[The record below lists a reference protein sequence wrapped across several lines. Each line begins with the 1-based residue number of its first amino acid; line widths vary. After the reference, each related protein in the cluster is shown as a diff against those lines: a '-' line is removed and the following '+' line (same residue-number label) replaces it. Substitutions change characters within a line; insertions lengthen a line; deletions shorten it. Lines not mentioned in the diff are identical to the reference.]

1 MMSTQVKC
9 MSILLLFA
17 VLPLVFILVLNDGTF
32 RYSLD
37 DAYIHLSLSEGIS
50 RFHYGINPGEV
61 SSPSSSMLWPL
72 LLAPFARSPVHE
84 YVPLAFNL
92 VCLIL
97 MQTVMRRLLEKTLP
111 TSGALCVNTLAIGI
125 ICITN
130 QIGLVYTGMEH
141 TLHNLLCLV
150 LLLKVID
157 QSSTGAVQRMLVLAI
172 IALPLVRF
180 EGLALSISAC
190 VVLMMQ
196 GKLRTGLLLL
206 AATLLLL
213 GACCL
218 FLHSLGLPALPSSV
232 LVKTSLDQSIS
243 TPFRYLTTRIL
254 EALENPRAIRL
265 IIIWA
270 ILFAYIINKWKT
282 KDCIFALFLFVPVTA
297 HLLFGRYGWFA
308 RYDAY
313 ILLTSFTGGFWLF
326 RRCIGKWFSSDGPV
340 RKKVLS
346 ILLVAAVVC
355 APELRATVLTPMASN
370 EIHRQH
376 GSMRILVAESFNDD
390 VIANDI
396 GLISYRNEN
405 KIVDVAGLS
414 CERARVAISCKETAW
429 MDEICV
435 ENNVAMAVIY
445 TRAYRD
451 VIPGDWVHAAS
462 LILIGPLF
470 VVPERSVDIYI
481 TDRDRAE
488 EVYSALD
495 RWEPTLPAGTELQ
508 LVSER

>member
-1 MMSTQVKC
+1 MMSIQAKI

-50 RFHYGINPGEV
+50 RFHYGINPEEV

-84 YVPLAFNL
+84 FVPLAFNL

-97 MQTVMRRLLEKTLP
+97 MQAVMRKLLEKALP
-111 TSGALCVNTLAIGI
+111 TSGAFCVNTLSIGI
-125 ICITN
+125 IFITN

-141 TLHNLLCLV
+141 SLHNLLCLV

-157 QSSTGAVQRMLVLAI
+157 YFSTDSVQGLLVLVV

-190 VVLMMQ
+190 ALLMAK
-196 GKLRTGLLLL
+196 GRWRTGLPIL

-218 FLHSLGLPALPSSV
+218 FLHSLGLPLLPSSV
-232 LVKTSLDQSIS
+232 LAKTSLDQSIN
-243 TPFRYLTTRIL
+243 TPFRNLTTRIL
-254 EALENPRAIRL
+254 EVMENPRAIRL

-270 ILFAYIINKWKT
+270 ILFAYIVNIRKT
-282 KDCIFALFLFVPVTA
+282 TDYIFAILLFFPVTA

-313 ILLTSFTGGFWLF
+313 ILLTSFTGGIWLF
-326 RRCIGKWFSSDGPV
+326 RRCLENWFRSEGQV
-340 RKKVLS
+340 KRKVLS
-346 ILLVAAVVC
+346 VLLVAAFVC
-355 APELRATVLTPMASN
+355 APELRATILTPMASN

-376 GSMRILVAESFNDD
+376 GSMHILVAESYNDD

-396 GLISYRNEN
+396 GLISYRNDN

-414 CERARVAISCKETAW
+414 CERAR
-429 MDEICV
+429 
-435 ENNVAMAVIY
+435 
-445 TRAYRD
+445 
-451 VIPGDWVHAAS
+451 AALS
-462 LILIGPLF
+462 SN
-470 VVPERSVDIYI
+470 ERSSPEFSVNCHRTI
-481 TDRDRAE
+481 
-488 EVYSALD
+488 SSS
-495 RWEPTLPAGTELQ
+495 
-508 LVSER
+508 LV